1 MNNDDHDAGFPE
13 GLDLRALSAFVD
25 GELPAGRRAA
35 IEAQLAQ
42 HPQAA
47 ARVAAWRAQTA
58 ALRVLCGAPRRSAW
72 GEPGEHDEASEHD
85 DLDGLD
91 EAGERSDLAGFDES
105 DEHHRSAHRNPL
117 NDAHGEPHQR
127 NEGQARVHDA
137 ERNEGHVRAYGTER
151 NEGHVRAYGTER
163 NEGHVRAY
171 AAERSESHVHSR
183 ASERN
188 DTDEPAFILIRRP
201 TPWWQRVGLAA
212 CWLAAGAGL
221 TLALGPLAPHLTGG
235 AWGGFGA
242 QPPGFA
248 QRADVAYAV
257 YTPERRHPVE
267 VAASDEEHL
276 INWLSKRL
284 NRPLS
289 VPSLQEYG
297 YSLVGGRL
305 LPGEAGPAAQFMYE
319 NSGGAR
325 LTLYVTGAARDET
338 AFRLFRDGDRRTFY
352 WISDGMGYALSGA
365 IAEGKLRS
373 MAIDV
378 CSELGGKPEAWQ

>member
-35 IEAQLAQ
+35 IEAQLAH

-58 ALRVLCGAPRRSAW
+58 ALRVLCGAPRRGAW
-72 GEPGEHDEASEHD
+72 GEPGERDEASEHD

-91 EAGERSDLAGFDES
+91 EAGERRDLAGFDES
-105 DEHHRSAHRNPL
+105 DEHHRSAHRNPF

-137 ERNEGHVRAYGTER
+137 ERNEGHVRAYGT
-151 NEGHVRAYGTER
+151 
-163 NEGHVRAY
+163 
-171 AAERSESHVHSR
+171 
-183 ASERN
+183 ERN